1 MANAFSDFLSKEKQ
15 GAEDNFN
22 NNQTERY
29 QPKNKTIRLSKKAP
43 EVFVRILPGVK
54 TQEDPDGVKFSSKFR
69 SVFLNYIKG
78 DGSATSSPFVLP
90 FDFETSVLDPFV
102 NDWKNN
108 NVNFNDFKSRPAK
121 RYLVNVI
128 PLVSNGGQ
136 FQYALDQT
144 GNIFVAPM
152 ELTKTLYDDLIVKLQ
167 DEHLMPTQDSNLNFI
182 SENHA
187 FAVKL
192 FRTGQGTDTEYKSE
206 VYQRQDLGDLPQG
219 WENLA
224 SDINEMAKSTEEQ
237 APGFVNF
244 VINSI
249 NGTDKSVKNF
259 EFEDDGN
266 TAPKNSEPQ
275 VQAPTQAQIDN
286 QVPTNFGGQEYSAPV
301 QPQQPGNQV
310 QQPVQP
316 QQQQPQPQPQQQQP
330 QQQPQAPQQNNVDWN
345 NLAQQQSQPEQP
357 QQPVQPQQQPSPFAN
372 FDTNAIDD
380 SQVPF
385 DTGNQQAPQEPQ
397 QEQQNIPQK
406 QQQEAKPQSV
416 DDILGNIGL

>member
-310 QQPVQP
+310 QQQQP
-316 QQQQPQPQPQQQQP
+316 QQQPQQQ

-357 QQPVQPQQQPSPFAN
+357 QQPVQPQQQPNPFAN

>member
-259 EFEDDGN
+259 EFEEDGN

-310 QQPVQP
+310 QQPQ
-316 QQQQPQPQPQQQQP
+316 QQQQPQPQQQ

-357 QQPVQPQQQPSPFAN
+357 QQPVQPQQQPNPFAN

>member
-1 MANAFSDFLSKEKQ
+1 
-15 GAEDNFN
+15 
-22 NNQTERY
+22 
-29 QPKNKTIRLSKKAP
+29 
-43 EVFVRILPGVK
+43 
-54 TQEDPDGVKFSSKFR
+54 
-69 SVFLNYIKG
+69 
-78 DGSATSSPFVLP
+78 
-90 FDFETSVLDPFV
+90 
-102 NDWKNN
+102 
-108 NVNFNDFKSRPAK
+108 
-121 RYLVNVI
+121 
-128 PLVSNGGQ
+128 
-136 FQYALDQT
+136 
-144 GNIFVAPM
+144 M

-259 EFEDDGN
+259 EFEEDGN

-310 QQPVQP
+310 QQPQ
-316 QQQQPQPQPQQQQP
+316 QQQQPQPQQQ

-345 NLAQQQSQPEQP
+345 NLA
-357 QQPVQPQQQPSPFAN
+357 
-372 FDTNAIDD
+372 
-380 SQVPF
+380 
-385 DTGNQQAPQEPQ
+385 
-397 QEQQNIPQK
+397 
-406 QQQEAKPQSV
+406 
-416 DDILGNIGL
+416 

>member
-310 QQPVQP
+310 QQPQ
-316 QQQQPQPQPQQQQP
+316 QQQQPQPQQQ

-357 QQPVQPQQQPSPFAN
+357 QQPVQPQQQPNPFAN

>member
-1 MANAFSDFLSKEKQ
+1 MANAFSDFLSKEQQ

-29 QPKNKTIRLSKKAP
+29 QPKNKTIRLSKKEP

-78 DGSATSSPFVLP
+78 DGTATSSPFVLP

-102 NDWKNN
+102 NNWKNN

-206 VYQRQDLGDLPQG
+206 VYQRQDLGALPQG

-224 SDINEMAKSTEEQ
+224 SDIKEMAKPTEEQ
-237 APGFVNF
+237 LPGFVNF

-275 VQAPTQAQIDN
+275 VQAPTQAQVDS

-301 QPQQPGNQV
+301 QPQQPGNQF
-310 QQPVQP
+310 
-316 QQQQPQPQPQQQQP
+316 QQQ

-357 QQPVQPQQQPSPFAN
+357 QQPVQPQQQPNPFAN

-385 DTGNQQAPQEPQ
+385 NTGNQQAPQTQQQAPQ
-397 QEQQNIPQK
+397 QEQQQNIPQK

>member
-310 QQPVQP
+310 QQPQP
-316 QQQQPQPQPQQQQP
+316 QPQPQPQQ

-357 QQPVQPQQQPSPFAN
+357 QQPVQPQQQPNPFAN

>member
-1 MANAFSDFLSKEKQ
+1 MANAFSNFLSKEKQ

-90 FDFETSVLDPFV
+90 FDFETSVLDRFV

-192 FRTGQGTDTEYKSE
+192 FRTGQGKDTEYKSE

-310 QQPVQP
+310 QQ
-316 QQQQPQPQPQQQQP
+316 QQQ
-330 QQQPQAPQQNNVDWN
+330 QAPQQNNVDWN

-357 QQPVQPQQQPSPFAN
+357 QQSVQPQQQPNPFAN

-385 DTGNQQAPQEPQ
+385 NTGNKQAPQAQPQQQQQQAQPQQQAPQEPQ

>member
-1 MANAFSDFLSKEKQ
+1 MANAFSDFLSKEQQ

-29 QPKNKTIRLSKKAP
+29 QPKNKTIRLSKKEP

-102 NDWKNN
+102 NNWKNN

-206 VYQRQDLGDLPQG
+206 VYQRQDLGALPQG

-224 SDINEMAKSTEEQ
+224 SDVNEMAKPTEEQ
-237 APGFVNF
+237 LPGFVNF

-266 TAPKNSEPQ
+266 TAPKNSETQ
-275 VQAPTQAQIDN
+275 VQAPTQAQVDS
-286 QVPTNFGGQEYSAPV
+286 QVPTNFGVYEQSAPV
-301 QPQQPGNQV
+301 QPQQ
-310 QQPVQP
+310 QQQ
-316 QQQQPQPQPQQQQP
+316 QQQQPVNQFQQQ

-357 QQPVQPQQQPSPFAN
+357 QQPVQPQQQPNPFAN

-385 DTGNQQAPQEPQ
+385 NTGNQQAPQTQQQAPQ
-397 QEQQNIPQK
+397 QEQQQNIPQK

>member
-152 ELTKTLYDDLIVKLQ
+152 ELTKTLYDDLIVKLE

-310 QQPVQP
+310 QQPYQP
-316 QQQQPQPQPQQQQP
+316 QQPGNQVQQPQPQPQQ
-330 QQQPQAPQQNNVDWN
+330 QQNNVDWN

-357 QQPVQPQQQPSPFAN
+357 QQPVQPQQQPNPFAN